1 MKRQMKLL
9 TVFFLVSFLLFTI
22 VYKTTANSILL
33 PVAITLG
40 TCSYH
45 FVMRLIV
52 GYGINAIY
60 HNRMNYRKNWFQPK
74 KWENNI
80 VNLQK
85 SGNIYINSN
94 DNKQ

>member
-1 MKRQMKLL
+1 M
-9 TVFFLVSFLLFTI
+9 
-22 VYKTTANSILL
+22 YKNENNCAS
-33 PVAITLG
+33 
-40 TCSYH
+40 
-45 FVMRLIV
+45 
-52 GYGINAIY
+52 
-60 HNRMNYRKNWFQPK
+60 KPK